1 MARNFINLSEI
12 VNDFL
17 LTRDEDDYDKS
28 SNFIQL
34 MTWGKQAIRSE
45 ISFDL
50 RASLKTA
57 TIDIDQTLGIAELPS
72 DYIDYAK
79 IGAISND
86 CKNVI
91 SLGVNKSL
99 NMAELPEGSCHP
111 QMRGGNSILW
121 GDWLYFSG
129 ALKNGG
135 LYGIGGGNN
144 SYGYY
149 RINTDL
155 NRIELDVSLDS
166 EFIVLEYLADE
177 SEAEDPK
184 VPAVAEQFVINWLYY
199 KSIKRK
205 MNVPQGAIAE
215 AERRVY
221 LEKKKAN
228 YRIRMFTKAE
238 AAAQINRRFQL
249 SPKFMTEGGGGMG
262 FGSNTG
268 SMSSGNPFSTGDAFF
283 TFTQLVPA
291 NTWVILHNL
300 GKKPSVT
307 VVDESDTVVVGI
319 ITYNN
324 LNQLTIT
331 FSTSFAG
338 KAYLN

>member
-1 MARNFINLSEI
+1 MARNFINLSDI

-28 SNFIQL
+28 SNFTQL
-34 MTWGKQAIRSE
+34 MTWGKQAIRNE

-50 RASLKTA
+50 RASLRST
-57 TIDIDQTLGIAELPS
+57 TVEINHSLGIAELPS
-72 DYIDYAK
+72 DYIEYSK
-79 IGAISND
+79 IGALSRD

-91 SLGVNKSL
+91 SLGLNKSL
-99 NMAELPEGSCHP
+99 NLAALPSGYCSPHDV
-111 QMRGGNSILW
+111 GGNSILW

-149 RINTDL
+149 RINTEL

-166 EFIVLEYLADE
+166 DFIILEYLADE
-177 SEAEDPK
+177 SATADPK
-184 VPAVAEQFVINWLYY
+184 VPTVAEQFIINWLFY

-205 MNVPQGAIAE
+205 MNVPQSAIAE

-228 YRIRMFTKAE
+228 YRLRMFTKAE
-238 AAAQINRRFQL
+238 AAAQINRRFQA
-249 SPKFMTEGGGGMG
+249 SPKFLTEGGGSMG

-268 SMSSGNPFSTGDAFF
+268 STSQSNFAPTGDAFF
-283 TFTQLVPA
+283 TFNQSTPSD
-291 NTWVILHNL
+291 TWVVTHNL

-307 VVDESDTVVVGI
+307 VVDSGDTVVIGTV
-319 ITYNN
+319 TYNT

-331 FSTSFAG
+331 FASAFSG